1 MEGSPITYE
10 SNVMQFCVI
19 AIQTAAR
26 KMNIPAAELTP
37 RLEAQGLIDG
47 RLIKFYDTLHTQ
59 SAQNVADMQ
68 GGHTLFCKGTFFNI
82 TQKVSEYW
90 IVSLS
95 AHQ

>member
-26 KMNIPAAELTP
+26 KMNITAAELTQ

-47 RLIKFYDTLHTQ
+47 RLIKFYDTLHTLDFDY
-59 SAQNVADMQ
+59 AIEDIRKVCRAN
-68 GGHTLFCKGTFFNI
+68 GGTL
-82 TQKVSEYW
+82 
-90 IVSLS
+90 
-95 AHQ
+95 